1 MFFLNFES
9 TDSDKMFRKTPK
21 SSQANLFT
29 QTDSLLPEKSR
40 QIYCDTTQWHNQF
53 REQVLQHINEDIFS
67 CLYSSKMGAPNASIR
82 LLIGMIILKE
92 GFGWS
97 DAELFQEC
105 RFNLL
110 ARSALGLQNTSDLVP
125 TESTYYL
132 LRKRISDHYQSSGK
146 DLMQQVF
153 EQVTSAQIMEFE
165 VNGRSIRMDSKLV
178 GSNIAMYSRYEL
190 VHRSLKA
197 YIDKADRG
205 QWLTIDAELIA
216 KIYEVCQDD
225 SGKIVYRSSK
235 QEINER
241 LLMLGELIY
250 GLVESIKDK
259 TVSYQNLVRVFEEQ
273 FEIVEGEVCL
283 RKNIERPGSTLQ
295 SPDDPDCGYTS
306 KAGNRVKGYNVNLTE
321 TSNPQNKVNLITSV
335 QVAPANAL
343 DADFVKEAIE
353 GVEKLTHQPVKQVFM
368 DGGFHSKNAEEKFKG
383 IDLVFT
389 GLQGFNSRFVL
400 VLNGNELIVFDT
412 STSQTYQAVRCKTKS
427 QTIKKWRA
435 SIDGKSYYF
444 DQNAVN
450 AAIIRNK
457 ILERSP
463 EERKRRNNVEATIFH
478 FSQHLRQKKTRY
490 RGLIKHKCWGYCR
503 GMWVNLIRIITAIK
517 DNPQTSPAFCISMIN
532 CALNTIVSRTL
543 YLKTRIMRQYLAA

>member
-1 MFFLNFES
+1 M
-9 TDSDKMFRKTPK
+9 
-21 SSQANLFT
+21 FT
-29 QTDSLLPEKSR
+29 QADSLLPEKSR
-40 QIYCDTTQWHNQF
+40 QIYRDTAQWHNQF
-53 REQVLQHINEDIFS
+53 REQVLKHIQEDIFS

-82 LLIGMIILKE
+82 LLIGMMILKE

-110 ARSALGLQNTSDLVP
+110 VRSALGLQNTDDLVP

-132 LRKRISDHYQSSGK
+132 LRKRISDHYQSSGE
-146 DLMQQVF
+146 DLMRQVF
-153 EQVTSAQIMEFE
+153 EQVTSAQIMEFD
-165 VNGRSIRMDSKLV
+165 VNGKSIRMDSKLV

-197 YIDKADRG
+197 YVSKADRS
-205 QWLTIDAELIA
+205 QWLTIDAELIS
-216 KIYEVCQDD
+216 KIYEACQDD
-225 SGKIVYRSSK
+225 SEKIVYRSSK
-235 QEINER
+235 KEINER
-241 LLMLGELIY
+241 LLKLGELIY
-250 GLVESIKDK
+250 GLVENIKDK
-259 TVSYQNLVRVFEEQ
+259 TASYQNLVRVFEEQ

-283 RKNIERPGSTLQ
+283 RKNIERPGSRLQ

-321 TSNPQNKVNLITSV
+321 TSDPQNPVNLITSV
-335 QVAPANAL
+335 QVATANAL
-343 DADFVKEAIE
+343 DADFVKEAVE
-353 GVEKLTHQPVKQVFM
+353 GVEKLTHQAVKQIFL

-383 IDLVFT
+383 IDLVYT

-400 VLNGNELIVFDT
+400 SLDGDQLDAYDT
-412 STSQTYQAVRCKTKS
+412 SSSKTHRAVRCKTKS
-427 QTIKKWRA
+427 QTIKRWRVH
-435 SIDGKSYYF
+435 IDGKNYYF

-450 AAIIRNK
+450 AAIIRKK

-478 FSQHLRQKKTRY
+478 FSHHLRQKKTRY

-503 GMWVNLIRIITAIK
+503 GMWVNLIRIINAIK
-517 DNPQTSPAFCISMIN
+517 DDPKTLPAFGINLIN
-532 CALNTIVSRTL
+532 CVLNAIFNRIL
-543 YLKTRIMRQYLAA
+543 YLENRIMRPYLAT